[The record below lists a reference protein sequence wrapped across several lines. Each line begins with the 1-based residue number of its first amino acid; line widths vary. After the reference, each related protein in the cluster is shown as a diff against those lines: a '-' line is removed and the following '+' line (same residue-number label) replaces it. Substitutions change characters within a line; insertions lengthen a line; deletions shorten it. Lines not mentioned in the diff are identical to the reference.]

1 MKISGVCLYYIGK
14 LLLRHTKTEYF
25 HQCLL
30 CRISIQNQTGS
41 LVVTYRSPNQNNEF
55 SEFLNNFERLLKHV
69 KQFKSSFLVILG
81 DFNAQSKSWC
91 LDDITTCEGS
101 KIDSLTITHGLLQ
114 LISQPTLL
122 LPISTCIDLIF
133 TDQPNLVVN
142 SSIHLSLQKNW
153 HHQIIFCK

>member
-14 LLLRHTKTEYF
+14 LLLLRHTKTEYF

-30 CRISIQNQTGS
+30 CRISMQNQTGS

-55 SEFLNNFERLLKHV
+55 NEFLINFERLLNHV

-91 LDDITTCEGS
+91 LDDITNV
-101 KIDSLTITHGLLQ
+101 KALK
-114 LISQPTLL
+114 LI
-122 LPISTCIDLIF
+122 
-133 TDQPNLVVN
+133 
-142 SSIHLSLQKNW
+142 H
-153 HHQIIFCK
+153 